1 LDKYEYKLRLEEI
14 RTLNKKGRFQE
25 AAQVADTVDW
35 NKVRNVSTLCVISDV
50 YKINRRFE
58 DAKAMLLLAND
69 KNPQNR
75 RISYALCDLTIKMGQ
90 VVEAVEYYKEFVQQA
105 PNDNNRYILLYKIYE
120 AQDISLEE
128 RIAVLKEYKK
138 REYNEKWAYELAFL
152 YHRIGLATECI
163 EECDQLILWFGEGKY
178 VIKAMELKQLYAA
191 LSPAQQQSY
200 DRMTGRWVEP
210 AAEPEPEPELENGP
224 EVEELPET
232 ELQPEITA
240 EVSAEE
246 EMDIQI
252 KPMDMGEYNTINL
265 QAALAESMREVL
277 EPEVMTQDT
286 VRLPDT
292 GMRQIYA
299 QPTEERRANAAARL
313 AEYGGENAEYLEDV
327 TRVLS
332 GSEELTNGVT
342 GQLEEEETERILQQ
356 VTAQKEAET
365 ETDTAEA
372 EKVIES
378 ENVIETADEEVV
390 PEVVQETA
398 ETVLNS
404 GFVQENS
411 GMDNLLAQEYDG
423 QISLALPEERVVEKQ
438 ITGQMNIE
446 DVLREWERMKEEN
459 ARRRKNQTREWMLQQ
474 TGSLFAEFDQQ
485 SRDGI
490 LEQLE
495 RENAAYEESMRRL
508 AKKPAAEPVKEKAAE
523 TMDDSEVEELE
534 EIQEMQDESWTRADS
549 RTETAESMLEEE
561 DAVQMPRPANAAAR
575 AAVGVG
581 AAAVGENLKAE
592 DEPEQESAEENV
604 QEAAA
609 VAAETSD
616 IAQNPD
622 FEENPDIAEVVDGAA
637 DEEADGSAD
646 KQQEETAETE
656 TDAEEQIQQE
666 ADEQPKEPAKTT
678 ESDRTAGLEDT
689 AALHARIREEQIQ
702 EHMRHMS
709 REEKDRFAPYVPTRG
724 AMRQLVTALDSISLS
739 AFTGNVIL
747 TGAPGS
753 DTMGLARNMIR
764 SVKNSNNN
772 FSGKVAKISG
782 DILNEKSA
790 AEVIAK
796 VGGGALLVENAGKL
810 SAQGAQRLAE
820 ALNQEHTGVIVF
832 AMDTK
837 KAMER
842 LADRCKPLAD
852 CFTARF
858 DIAAL
863 DSATLVKYGCQYA
876 YTQEFSI
883 DEMGRLALHTRIE
896 DMQTSEHAVTVDEV
910 REIIDEAIESASRMS
925 LRHFWDIIARR
936 RYDDDDMII
945 LRERDFI

>member
-1 LDKYEYKLRLEEI
+1 MDKYEYKLRLEEI

-210 AAEPEPEPELENGP
+210 AAEPEPEPKQENGP
-224 EVEELPET
+224 EAEPLPKT
-232 ELQPEITA
+232 EPQPEITA

-356 VTAQKEAET
+356 VAAQREA
-365 ETDTAEA
+365 DTAEA
-372 EKVIES
+372 ENVIEP
-378 ENVIETADEEVV
+378 ENVIETVDEEPVSAA
-390 PEVVQETA
+390 VQETA
-398 ETVLNS
+398 DTALNS

-495 RENAAYEESMRRL
+495 RENAAYEENMRRL
-508 AKKPAAEPVKEKAAE
+508 AKKPAADPVKEKAAE
-523 TMDDSEVEELE
+523 AEAMDDSEVEELE
-534 EIQEMQDESWTRADS
+534 EIQEMQDESWTKEDSGLQTADN
-549 RTETAESMLEEE
+549 MMDEE

-575 AAVGVG
+575 AAVGAG
-581 AAAVGENLKAE
+581 AVAVGESPAAE
-592 DEPEQESAEENV
+592 EEAAQEPAEENV
-604 QEAAA
+604 QEEAAMTA
-609 VAAETSD
+609 ENSDIAEDDNRAAETD
-616 IAQNPD
+616 
-622 FEENPDIAEVVDGAA
+622 DG
-637 DEEADGSAD
+637 
-646 KQQEETAETE
+646 
-656 TDAEEQIQQE
+656 EQIQEEAADGQAQE
-666 ADEQPKEPAKTT
+666 NAETT
-678 ESDRTAGLEDT
+678 ENDKTAGLEDT

-796 VGGGALLVENAGKL
+796 VAGGALLVENAGKL
-810 SAQGAQRLAE
+810 SADGAQRLAE

-837 KAMER
+837 KSMER
-842 LADRCKPLAD
+842 LMDRCRSLAD

-910 REIIDEAIESASRMS
+910 REIIDEAIESASRKS

>member
-1 LDKYEYKLRLEEI
+1 
-14 RTLNKKGRFQE
+14 
-25 AAQVADTVDW
+25 
-35 NKVRNVSTLCVISDV
+35 
-50 YKINRRFE
+50 
-58 DAKAMLLLAND
+58 
-69 KNPQNR
+69 
-75 RISYALCDLTIKMGQ
+75 
-90 VVEAVEYYKEFVQQA
+90 
-105 PNDNNRYILLYKIYE
+105 
-120 AQDISLEE
+120 
-128 RIAVLKEYKK
+128 
-138 REYNEKWAYELAFL
+138 
-152 YHRIGLATECI
+152 
-163 EECDQLILWFGEGKY
+163 
-178 VIKAMELKQLYAA
+178 
-191 LSPAQQQSY
+191 
-200 DRMTGRWVEP
+200 
-210 AAEPEPEPELENGP
+210 
-224 EVEELPET
+224 
-232 ELQPEITA
+232 
-240 EVSAEE
+240 
-246 EMDIQI
+246 
-252 KPMDMGEYNTINL
+252 
-265 QAALAESMREVL
+265 
-277 EPEVMTQDT
+277 
-286 VRLPDT
+286 
-292 GMRQIYA
+292 
-299 QPTEERRANAAARL
+299 
-313 AEYGGENAEYLEDV
+313 
-327 TRVLS
+327 
-332 GSEELTNGVT
+332 
-342 GQLEEEETERILQQ
+342 
-356 VTAQKEAET
+356 
-365 ETDTAEA
+365 
-372 EKVIES
+372 
-378 ENVIETADEEVV
+378 
-390 PEVVQETA
+390 
-398 ETVLNS
+398 
-404 GFVQENS
+404 
-411 GMDNLLAQEYDG
+411 
-423 QISLALPEERVVEKQ
+423 
-438 ITGQMNIE
+438 
-446 DVLREWERMKEEN
+446 
-459 ARRRKNQTREWMLQQ
+459 
-474 TGSLFAEFDQQ
+474 
-485 SRDGI
+485 
-490 LEQLE
+490 
-495 RENAAYEESMRRL
+495 MRRP